1 MGDAFCTFRRP
12 RCQMAAENPR
22 TPTRRNLKLILAFVS
37 RRLFAVNSGFPRMFG
52 RLAAIFLVVAAA
64 GCSTINIAYNAG
76 PTALAFIADG
86 YLDLDSE
93 QAAILKER
101 ILAVREWDRTSNLA
115 DYAKLL
121 AEVRNRA
128 AVRITADDVAWAV
141 AEARKRS
148 LPMAERVATEVAEL
162 APLLNA
168 DNLAAMK
175 KKMERKT
182 ADYIK
187 DVTRATPEKQLERRF
202 ENVKAESERW
212 YGGFD
217 HEQLERIRAMV
228 EALPANYPLALT
240 NRARR
245 QAEFVAILT
254 AAVNKTADKSE
265 TRRRMLRLLTDW
277 EAIRTPAYQAYAAQY
292 QAASYKLTAEIAN
305 MATPAQ
311 RETAQKRARRWVEDM
326 TALANRPAH

>member
-1 MGDAFCTFRRP
+1 MLR
-12 RCQMAAENPR
+12 
-22 TPTRRNLKLILAFVS
+22 
-37 RRLFAVNSGFPRMFG
+37 
-52 RLAAIFLVVAAA
+52 RLAALCVVLAAA
-64 GCSTINIAYNAG
+64 GCSTINIAYTAG

-86 YLDLDSE
+86 YLDLDGE
-93 QAAILKER
+93 QAGVLKER
-101 ILAVREWDRTSNLA
+101 ILAVREWDRSSNLA

-128 AVRITADDVAWAV
+128 AVRITPEDVAWAV
-141 AEARKRS
+141 TEARKRS

-162 APLLNA
+162 APLLTA
-168 DNLAAMK
+168 DNLVAMK

-187 DVTRATPEKQLERRF
+187 EVTRATPEKQFDRRF
-202 ENVKAESERW
+202 ENVKTESERW

-217 HEQLERIRAMV
+217 HEQQERIRAMV

-245 QAEFVAILT
+245 QAEFVAILS
-254 AAVNKTADKSE
+254 AAVNKTADKGE
-265 TRRRMLRLLTDW
+265 TKRRMLRLLTDW

-292 QAASYKLTAEIAN
+292 QAAAYKLTADIAN

-326 TALANRPAH
+326 SALATRPAH